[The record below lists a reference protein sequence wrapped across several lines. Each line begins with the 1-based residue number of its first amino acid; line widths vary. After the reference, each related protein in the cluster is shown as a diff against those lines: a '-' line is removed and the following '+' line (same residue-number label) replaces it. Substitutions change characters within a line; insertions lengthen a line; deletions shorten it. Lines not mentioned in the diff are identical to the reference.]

1 MLTIQTDNRFMNTV
15 HNGFKKLLCRKN
27 IVQRTGTIFS
37 QALSHT
43 VEAIGHL
50 AEFLVSAHIQ
60 TFLIVMISDFK
71 DTTRQFLDRLVD
83 GTGKPDQ
90 QHDTGKSS
98 FFTDPSQYKTENK
111 CINSLNPVHV
121 KDSEENRLHQV
132 GSQSQIVA
140 SDQTYGDGRGKP
152 VLHRTVPELR
162 HR

>member
-15 HNGFKKLLCRKN
+15 HNGFKKFLGRKN

-43 VEAIGHL
+43 VKAIGHL

-60 TFLIVMISDFK
+60 TFLIVMIGDFK

-90 QHDTGKSS
+90 QHDTGKNTNSTCNGNPQQS
-98 FFTDPSQYKTENK
+98 TFQSGHGGRAVWFGGCQYLKIHYGESNQQNDHTGQNAYTE
-111 CINSLNPVHV
+111 
-121 KDSEENRLHQV
+121 
-132 GSQSQIVA
+132 
-140 SDQTYGDGRGKP
+140 Y
-152 VLHRTVPELR
+152 
-162 HR
+162 